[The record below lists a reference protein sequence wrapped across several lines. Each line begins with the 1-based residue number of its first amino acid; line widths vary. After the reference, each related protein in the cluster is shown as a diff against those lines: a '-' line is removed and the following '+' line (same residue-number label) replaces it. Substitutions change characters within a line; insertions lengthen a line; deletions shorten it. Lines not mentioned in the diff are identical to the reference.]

1 MAPRF
6 SQSALYFAGFL
17 FVLRSSLRRLVPST
31 WCKQTCLAA
40 FAGSILGPRSIYV
53 SGSAPNAMETLR
65 IAMQSFCW
73 RLRWLFR
80 RRGVKPELI
89 SVIEMADYRRLLE
102 EGRAPYADV
111 PKVCWICDIVCRH
124 DEQFLEHLRGHKHL
138 KRRRA
143 LFRDH

>member
-1 MAPRF
+1 
-6 SQSALYFAGFL
+6 
-17 FVLRSSLRRLVPST
+17 
-31 WCKQTCLAA
+31 
-40 FAGSILGPRSIYV
+40 
-53 SGSAPNAMETLR
+53 METLR

-102 EGRAPYADV
+102 EGRAPSPDV
-111 PKVCWICDIVCRH
+111 PKVCWICDIVRRR

-138 KRRRA
+138 KRHRA